1 MNQNCTC
8 GTAANTRLKL
18 FLNHPDIVFDKR
30 AGFVESVCSVLNE
43 SRFGP
48 GRTGELVV
56 NLSERPEMEEAVFF
70 DFADCELVPSYAL
83 SPEGRLGH
91 QVVEAGYRKA
101 KQMGLVGPPQRAP
114 NSNGSSSCLARGSP

>member
-8 GTAANTRLKL
+8 GTTVARLKL
-18 FLNHPDIVFDKR
+18 SLNHPDIVYDKR
-30 AGFVESVCSVLNE
+30 AAFVESVCAVLNE

-70 DFADCELVPSYAL
+70 DWSDGEMVPSYAL

-101 KQMGLVGPPQRAP
+101 RQMGLVGPPQRP
-114 NSNGSSSCLARGSP
+114 HNSNGSPSCLARGSP